1 MRQSGKKW
9 SGMRSKF
16 YQRMLDA
23 SGHNDNRG
31 SMTRGGITLSELRPG
46 ECGHIGHIKGSTPSR
61 LRLME
66 LGLTPGIHVQMIRI
80 AAFGGPLD
88 VEVRGYQLSLR
99 REEADLVW
107 LSPIE

>member
-9 SGMRSKF
+9 SGMRSII

-23 SGHNDNRG
+23 SAQNPRHG
-31 SMTRGGITLSELRPG
+31 SKTRGGTSLSDLRPG
-46 ECGHIGHIKGSTPSR
+46 ECGHIGLIKGSTPSR

-107 LSPIE
+107 LAPIE